1 MRQDTLPSHPTA
13 CQEQQL
19 TGRPLSGHSP
29 AATVT
34 RIFLLDP
41 SCLGDPSPS
50 ASPTP
55 LRLLLLGTF
64 SLHRHAEFSGR
75 FLVITGT
82 VRLQRLILR
91 FPKSYG
97 SEKQREKEMETKL
110 SVLITCSPLTST
122 GGRQS
127 RKFLQEA
134 PWGLSVNAPLE
145 GKTTLV

>member
-1 MRQDTLPSHPTA
+1 MSPHTVIAKPIRRIFRWFLVPDSCHRYSGCFVSQRGFDLYSQPSE
-13 CQEQQL
+13 CS
-19 TGRPLSGHSP
+19 RSP
-29 AATVT
+29 VT

-55 LRLLLLGTF
+55 LGTF

-134 PWGLSVNAPLE
+134 P
-145 GKTTLV
+145 